1 MQKIQFLV
9 VFACLALSLQAQSGY
24 KVVARYPVPGNGGF
38 DYITL
43 DPASRRLYLSHGTQ
57 VDVIDADTGSLAG
70 TIANTPG
77 VHGVAL
83 APPFKHGFS
92 SNGAEHKVLMFDP
105 ATLKE
110 LKRIDVGRGPDGIYY
125 DPGSKRIFSNNHGSH
140 DVTAIDAEKGEVVG
154 TVAVK
159 GDGEQAILTDGVI
172 YLNSEDTNEVVIF
185 NPKTLLVT
193 KRLPIGLAKVPT
205 GLAYDAKHKRLFIA
219 TRDTPKMIVMDAKSG
234 KEITSFP
241 IGKGA
246 DWAHFDPIAKL
257 IFVSTGE
264 GILNVFRQISAD
276 KYEDAGAVMTQP
288 SAKTMAFDAKTK
300 KIFLPS
306 AEYEMT
312 PAADPTKPARRT
324 IKPGTFAVLVVDK
337 AAGK

>member
-1 MQKIQFLV
+1 
-9 VFACLALSLQAQSGY
+9 
-24 KVVARYPVPGNGGF
+24 
-38 DYITL
+38 
-43 DPASRRLYLSHGTQ
+43 
-57 VDVIDADTGSLAG
+57 
-70 TIANTPG
+70 
-77 VHGVAL
+77 
-83 APPFKHGFS
+83 
-92 SNGAEHKVLMFDP
+92 
-105 ATLKE
+105 
-110 LKRIDVGRGPDGIYY
+110 
-125 DPGSKRIFSNNHGSH
+125 
-140 DVTAIDAEKGEVVG
+140 
-154 TVAVK
+154 
-159 GDGEQAILTDGVI
+159 VI

-193 KRLPIGLAKVPT
+193 KRMPISLAKVPT

-324 IKPGTFAVLVVDK
+324 NKPGTFAVLVVEK
-337 AAGK
+337 AASK